1 MTFKKTLVA
10 ASLAALSMA
19 AVAQTNDAGKDEKEL
34 ASTSDFAATANV
46 MLASSYRFRG
56 IDQTFNQPAI
66 QGGFDITMPYG
77 FYVGNWNSNVNGTSA
92 VLGGGNIEMD
102 VYGGWKYAFTED
114 WGLDTGLINYFYPG
128 SRMGSIDSSY
138 STTGDVATYG
148 AKGGNVYNLEYYI
161 GANWKTV
168 SLKQYVA
175 LTDYFNNKGVNNAST
190 SGSGY
195 TDLTATYD
203 LGGLHDSLATWGVVG
218 HAGYFY
224 MNKYSQANYAD
235 WKLGIT
241 KDIGAGWTASASYIQ
256 ASTNGSCAAGGV
268 QFYCQSK
275 YGTWNSAADGGNPV
289 GTSQNGGHA
298 TAVVTIG
305 RTF

>member
-1 MTFKKTLVA
+1 
-10 ASLAALSMA
+10 
-19 AVAQTNDAGKDEKEL
+19 
-34 ASTSDFAATANV
+34 
-46 MLASSYRFRG
+46 
-56 IDQTFNQPAI
+56 
-66 QGGFDITMPYG
+66 
-77 FYVGNWNSNVNGTSA
+77 
-92 VLGGGNIEMD
+92 MD

-114 WGLDTGLINYFYPG
+114 LGLDTGVINYFYPG
-128 SRMGSIDSSY
+128 SRMGAVDSSF
-138 STTGDVATYG
+138 SANGDVAMAG
-148 AKGGNVYNLEYYI
+148 FKGGNVYNLEYYI
-161 GANWKTV
+161 GANWKTL

-175 LTDYFNNKGVNNAST
+175 LTDYFNTKGVNNAST

-195 TDLTATYD
+195 TDLTGTYD
-203 LGGLHDSLATWGVVG
+203 LGGLHDALATWGVVG
-218 HAGYFY
+218 HVGYFY